1 MFTGNNYW
9 KSFLYSYSQSLGDFD
24 TDAYSGI
31 DEYYLYIIWFLS
43 TMVTL
48 IIFFNLLIAIMGDTF
63 DRVQEHAENNML
75 KELTYIMAENEIL
88 FNRSQVFGNAQY
100 IIVIQEEK
108 AEGTKETWE
117 GKLLYLKSIMDK
129 NVNFQKE
136 SILKLEDSIEAGMV
150 KNMDELSKSINS
162 NFEKRYADCF
172 SIYKQAKELVQER
185 RAAAISQPQ
194 QNEM

>member
-1 MFTGNNYW
+1 M
-9 KSFLYSYSQSLGDFD
+9 YSYRQSLGDFD
-24 TDAYSGI
+24 TDAYAGI
-31 DEYYLYIIWFLS
+31 DEYYLYAIWFLS

-129 NVNFQKE
+129 NVNLQKN
-136 SILKLEDSIEAGMV
+136 SLLKLEKSIDAGIV
-150 KNMDELSKSINS
+150 KNMDEISKSIHS
-162 NFEKRYADCF
+162 NFEKRYTDCL
-172 SIYKQAKELVQER
+172 SISKQAKEFMQQR
-185 RAAAISQPQ
+185 DAAAISQAEQ
-194 QNEM
+194 KEM